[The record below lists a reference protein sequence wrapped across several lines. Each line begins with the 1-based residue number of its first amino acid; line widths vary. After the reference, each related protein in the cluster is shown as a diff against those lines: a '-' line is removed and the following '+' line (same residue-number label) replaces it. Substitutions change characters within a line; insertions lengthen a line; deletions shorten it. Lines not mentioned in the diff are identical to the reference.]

1 MEHFVRIVMEKQ
13 DELVEGLD
21 KSVFPESYVLES
33 EQGATVFYST
43 SKRTKRTR
51 S

>member
-1 MEHFVRIVMEKQ
+1 MEKQ

-21 KSVFPESYVLES
+21 KLHSNPCTRIK